1 MLKNLNISYEELV
14 EIAFETGFIKRKRL
28 IDPLGFLSA
37 VCIEATIGIAS
48 YNDIAAHMD
57 ADNGASVSR
66 QAIWKK
72 VKGPVRSFKKKILAV
87 MIANKIDKNTLEIIK
102 SKNAYKR
109 ILVED
114 STITRLPLRLFSDF
128 SGVANGQS
136 KVCHAHIQCVYDLVS
151 GQFVSFSIDPYSKN
165 DLTAAPE
172 LILEEGDLIL
182 RDRGY
187 LILDEIQ
194 RHIDNDAHCIYRH

>member
-28 IDPLGFLSA
+28 IDLLGFLSA

-72 VKGPVRSFKKKILAV
+72 VKGPVRSFKKKYWL
-87 MIANKIDKNTLEIIK
+87 
-102 SKNAYKR
+102 S
-109 ILVED
+109 
-114 STITRLPLRLFSDF
+114 
-128 SGVANGQS
+128 
-136 KVCHAHIQCVYDLVS
+136 
-151 GQFVSFSIDPYSKN
+151 
-165 DLTAAPE
+165 
-172 LILEEGDLIL
+172 
-182 RDRGY
+182 
-187 LILDEIQ
+187 
-194 RHIDNDAHCIYRH
+194 